1 MIGLV
6 SYLVFFGCIVL
17 ILGTM
22 ALGLNLQ
29 WGYTGLFNAGIVG
42 FYAIGAYTHAIL
54 TAAPRPE
61 LIGNLGLPWLVGI
74 AGAMATTAFA
84 AWIVGLATIRLRGDY
99 LAISTFGIAIAIQL
113 VTLNWEGLTGGV
125 QGLSAIPRPLVG
137 WFETPFGFN
146 LWYFCLLLAVVG
158 AVYWALERILRSPW
172 GRVLKA
178 IREDETAA
186 IALGKSAQNFRLQAF
201 VLGSMLMG
209 LSGALYVSFIG
220 FVSPFDFLP
229 ILTFQIWAMVIV
241 GGSGNNKGALLG
253 AFTVWAIWAASGVAI
268 TKLVPPA
275 YAAQGGA
282 IQVILIGLLLV
293 GSLLLRPRGLIGED
307 AVVSRHANDPEAL
320 GES

>member
-61 LIGNLGLPWLVGI
+61 LIGNLGLPWLFGI

-158 AVYWALERILRSPW
+158 AGLLGVGADF
-172 GRVLKA
+172 A
-178 IREDETAA
+178 F
-186 IALGKSAQNFRLQAF
+186 ALGPRPQGDTGGRDSSHCAGQECSEFSSAGLRAGLDADGSLWRAVCQLHRLCQPVRF
-201 VLGSMLMG
+201 
-209 LSGALYVSFIG
+209 
-220 FVSPFDFLP
+220 
-229 ILTFQIWAMVIV
+229 
-241 GGSGNNKGALLG
+241 
-253 AFTVWAIWAASGVAI
+253 
-268 TKLVPPA
+268 PA
-275 YAAQGGA
+275 YSDVPDMGDGD
-282 IQVILIGLLLV
+282 
-293 GSLLLRPRGLIGED
+293 RR
-307 AVVSRHANDPEAL
+307 R
-320 GES
+320 